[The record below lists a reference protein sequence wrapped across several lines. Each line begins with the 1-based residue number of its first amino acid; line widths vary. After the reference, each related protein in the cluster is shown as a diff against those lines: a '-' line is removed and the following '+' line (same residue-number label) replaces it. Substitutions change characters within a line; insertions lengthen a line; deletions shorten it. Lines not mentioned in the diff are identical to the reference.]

1 MSKADLAARAEGE
14 GYILVDLDRT
24 LAHYEGWNVQ
34 GNEIGAPIPAMVE
47 RVVRWLKMGRDVR
60 IFTARA
66 ASGHVQDIEAVRGWC
81 KEHIGAELPVQNWK
95 DYHCVAIWDDL
106 AVTVEPNT
114 GYRWTADLVA
124 TDDPLEYEDE
134 AELSDL
140 SVKSIEEAAWE
151 AILASTGS

>member
-1 MSKADLAARAEGE
+1 MSKDDLAARNEGE

-24 LAHYEGWNVQ
+24 LAHYEGWSAQ
-34 GNEIGAPIPAMVE
+34 GSAIGPPVPAMVE

-66 ASGHVQDIEAVRGWC
+66 AQGRPGDIEAVQGWC
-81 KEHIGAELPVQNWK
+81 KEYIGIALPVQNWK
-95 DYHCVAIWDDL
+95 DFQCVAIWDDL
-106 AVTVEPNT
+106 AITVEPNT

-140 SVKSIEEAAWE
+140 SVKSIESAAWE
-151 AILASTGS
+151 TILASTGS